1 MRLIAFGRTDD
12 VRGFALAGVETV
24 PCQTVRQADA
34 ALRTLGSDPTVGVV
48 MIPTWVERA
57 IPAVIAR
64 VRVRR
69 RAPVLLVLPACEST
83 SVE

>member
-1 MRLIAFGRTDD
+1 LRLIALGRTND

-24 PCQTVRQADA
+24 TCQTVRQADA

-57 IPAVIAR
+57 IPAAIAR

-69 RAPVLLVLPACEST
+69 RAPVLLVLPLGDSDSME
-83 SVE
+83 